1 MADNRCIVYIYKV
14 AAVVKHYL
22 EQTSSE
28 PRGALRGKVEDKCM
42 LSQLSECWGVSE
54 TKIVIK
60 IIITSVQSL
69 HITIRNINRYLYSL
83 FMSPH

>member
-1 MADNRCIVYIYKV
+1 MRLVENFIFTCIILSMADNRCIVYIYKV

-28 PRGALRGKVEDKCM
+28 PRGALRGKVEDQCM

-54 TKIVIK
+54 TKINNK
-60 IIITSVQSL
+60 R
-69 HITIRNINRYLYSL
+69 H
-83 FMSPH
+83 M